1 MPGNYREKAILQ
13 VLKGEDL
20 RVYQEQKLSLLSQD
34 AVKLGKQLQSKI
46 NQVFCRQHLAPLNI
60 DSLLTL
66 EKLLDNIKYQTDCI
80 ISQQN
85 NQFS

>member
-1 MPGNYREKAILQ
+1 M
-13 VLKGEDL
+13 

>member
-66 EKLLDNIKYQTDCI
+66 EKLLDIAVEAKIRT
-80 ISQQN
+80 
-85 NQFS
+85 